1 MPNENSRTNAQI
13 AERIEQAREL
23 LAEVLALVKNTGA
36 RAASSKKAPTT
47 RPRTN
52 YRALDFSM
60 PIRAFVKQYGRNMNG
75 SEKFT
80 LLVAYLTKGD
90 ATKRVRLAEVE
101 KHWNRMTAKGLLGV
115 KFNRLYTSQ
124 ARENDW
130 ANTEK
135 TGSYHLRPAWKEI
148 FR

>member
-1 MPNENSRTNAQI
+1 MNH
-13 AERIEQAREL
+13 
-23 LAEVLALVKNTGA
+23 
-36 RAASSKKAPTT
+36 
-47 RPRTN
+47 
-52 YRALDFSM
+52 RALDFSM
-60 PIRAFVKQYGRNMNG
+60 PIRAFVKQYGVNLNG
-75 SEKFT
+75 SEKFI

-90 ATKRVRLAEVE
+90 AAKRVKLAEIE
-101 KHWNRMTAKGLLGV
+101 KHWNRMTAKGLLGM